1 MLDAA
6 TFRAVLGRLA
16 SGVSIIT
23 TRDMYGIDHGMT
35 VTALCS
41 LSLDP
46 PLILVCVDRIA
57 TMYPHLMTADH
68 LAVSMLAKEQEAL
81 SHRFA
86 VIKEDRFGGVPIV
99 RATNG
104 CALIDEALAHM
115 ECDMWARHDGGDHTI
130 FIGRVTRAAAREA
143 QPLLYYRGRYANLE
157 GT

>member
-6 TFRAVLGRLA
+6 TFRTVLGRLA

-23 TRDMYGIDHGMT
+23 TRDPEGRDHGMT

-57 TMYPHLMTADH
+57 TMYPHLLTATH
-68 LAVSMLAKEQEAL
+68 LAVSMLTKEQDAL

-86 VIKEDRFGGVPIV
+86 VVKDDRFTGVAIT
-99 RATNG
+99 RASNG
-104 CALIDEALAHM
+104 CALIDDALAHM
-115 ECDMWARHDGGDHTI
+115 ECDMWARHEGGDHTI

-143 QPLLYYRGRYANLE
+143 QPLVYYRGRYAHLNDA
-157 GT
+157 